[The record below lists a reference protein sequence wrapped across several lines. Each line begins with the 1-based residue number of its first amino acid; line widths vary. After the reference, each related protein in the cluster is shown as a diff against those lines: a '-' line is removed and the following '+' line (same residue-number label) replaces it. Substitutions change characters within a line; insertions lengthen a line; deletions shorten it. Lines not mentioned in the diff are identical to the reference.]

1 MLRLIAL
8 YLAAFLL
15 SFLCFASIKA
25 FVMIFVAYFYGGG
38 FLWASNDTRFVLVN
52 GILLGLVFLH
62 FRNGGFFA
70 KKMIRDAI
78 VKSDSIGIC
87 TVLLCISISTR
98 SHI

>member
-1 MLRLIAL
+1 MQNLGLGNEEMLRLIAL

-52 GILLGLVFLH
+52 GILLGLVFCV
-62 FRNGGFFA
+62 FA
-70 KKMIRDAI
+70 TVAFVRKK
-78 VKSDSIGIC
+78 
-87 TVLLCISISTR
+87 
-98 SHI
+98 

>member
-15 SFLCFASIKA
+15 SFICFASIKI

-52 GILLGLVFLH
+52 GTLLGFVFCI
-62 FRNGGFFA
+62 FA
-70 KKMIRDAI
+70 TAAFVRKK
-78 VKSDSIGIC
+78 
-87 TVLLCISISTR
+87 
-98 SHI
+98 